1 MPNELT
7 TPPTAA
13 DGRRRRS
20 ERSRAA
26 IVDALLDLLRSG
38 EVRPSSTAVAA
49 QAGLT
54 QRTVFNHFA
63 DMDELLAAAAERQGQ
78 RIRALLPEATDGDLE
93 VRAGVFATQLATL
106 LEDTMH
112 VRWAVLVHDVQRA
125 GGIELVRW
133 VHQLLRHQL
142 TISFSAELAALPARQ
157 RAQVLD
163 SFDLL
168 ADAGVWRIRRL
179 QHEQSFDQGRAA
191 IERSLLALLRSP

>member
-7 TPPTAA
+7 TSPAVA

-26 IVDALLDLLRSG
+26 IVDALLELLRSG

-49 QAGLT
+49 RAGLT

-63 DMDELLAAAAERQGQ
+63 DMDELLAAAAERQVQ
-78 RIRALLPEATDGDLE
+78 RIRSLLPEATEGDLE
-93 VRAGVFATQLATL
+93 ARARTFATQLATL

-112 VRWAVLVHDVQRA
+112 VRWAVLVHDVQQA
-125 GGIELVRW
+125 GGIDVVRW

-142 TISFSAELAALPARQ
+142 TTSFSAELAALPARD

-179 QHEQSFDQGRAA
+179 QHEQSFDRGRAA
-191 IERSLLALLRSP
+191 IERSLLALLRSA